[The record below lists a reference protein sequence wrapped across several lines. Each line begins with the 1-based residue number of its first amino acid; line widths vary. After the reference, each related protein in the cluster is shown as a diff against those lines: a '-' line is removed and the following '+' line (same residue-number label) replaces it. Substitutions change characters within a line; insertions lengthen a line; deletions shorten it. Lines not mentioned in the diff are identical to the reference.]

1 MENKRGLV
9 FFQKSQ
15 KVVAGIKK
23 RMFNVFPKNRSQRFI
38 EPDLLR
44 VSGLLNEM
52 GIGIFYLSEFEI
64 VKYNAVGESFLGVTR
79 NSSDLLDFWDL
90 PWRYFDEKNKRIR
103 QDKHPV
109 WLSREDEVNLEQTL
123 RMVNVND
130 ESVRW
135 VRFYCVRG
143 LNIDKPALGY
153 DMMVVM
159 KDVSSQMGK
168 MEELDS
174 NLQLNRIAVDISNR
188 LLSFSIDE
196 LDDSFSYALEQLGRF
211 TQVDYCSLFRYN
223 AGEASFSAIHEWYAE
238 GVKALMEERQM
249 AALSVSPEWVRKIN
263 IGDVIFDTSINA
275 TANSL
280 PKESGGKPAQSR
292 LIIPVSKDGKV
303 VGFLSFNTFEQVKVW
318 SDSQIGILK
327 LVAVAFGSA
336 FRHFKAY
343 SSLRKKEEVQ
353 RSILESTNAV
363 VVILDGD
370 GIYHYGNKVAYEQV
384 GLPDG
389 ELPGKSIY
397 DVLPEGPA
405 YNIMT
410 NIRQVIAAAK
420 ATSFDWQMVLIGQKR
435 WYHSRVQPLLGDSSD
450 TPKVLI
456 YATDIHEQKMVE
468 LRQQQ
473 TVKYVQGIHAMGRLI
488 LERFNYPEELY
499 RHIVLEL
506 SEIIPCRYVLLSEI
520 DSGRRL
526 NVCKLYVSEGEIK
539 QDYPSFSISDG
550 DLISILD
557 DEIIVRELRTDD
569 LQNDAERY
577 AFERGIRSSLMVP
590 VKRSGHPDFLITLL
604 SEKEYYFSNDHKQ
617 VVADVAQLLQIG
629 LRQKEMSDRLALY
642 NNDLEKEVVLRTR
655 EKDALSQLY
664 RAVIEASGVM
674 VITMDQDGLITSFN
688 PKAEKLLGYNMT
700 EVVGKYHI
708 TDLHHPDVLKKALDE
723 AQLIAGKQF
732 SNEFEALVYL
742 GEAKS
747 KNDIESAYRSKDGRV
762 IPVMMT
768 VGYLPGPGNASYFAI
783 SMDFTGHKE
792 AEYEQKAQ
800 LTAFN
805 TFFYPMVLTDMKGD
819 IVWAN
824 RQYMDLS
831 GYSFNEMKGHK
842 VGELQ
847 GSGEQTPAFYEEMW
861 NTLRQGEVWRGELI
875 NKRKDG
881 TRYFEEL
888 TISPVKDDEGTIHN
902 FLAIKVDISEK
913 KNLIESLAKSNR
925 LFNALVDSL
934 QWGLWLEDENNNVI
948 LINDRIINLFN
959 IDVPKIQVNSD
970 IVKSV
975 RNEISRQLIDSE
987 GYWNRVKRLYKDG
1000 QPVYNDVL
1008 QFADGRI
1015 YERDFIP
1022 VRMNDKVIAYLWQFR
1037 DVTQRSRDE
1046 MMGVIH
1052 RQFGLKVSGLFEMDE
1067 VVDLFLSTTKKM
1079 DDVDAASVYLP
1090 DEEQPGA
1097 FYLKQSLGLT
1107 PDFMSR
1113 ISDFGSMNYNGDL
1126 LMRGEIIYR
1135 KYNPGEQSGV
1145 LLGTPFHKSAAHPVI
1160 HNGSCR
1166 GVVVM
1171 FSANH
1176 QEWTYSKHTAVSALV
1191 AHFGAVLTRVLH
1203 YARRG

>member
-1 MENKRGLV
+1 MENKRELGFL
-9 FFQKSQ
+9 QKSQ
-15 KVVAGIKK
+15 KIVAGIKK
-23 RMFNVFPKNRSQRFI
+23 RVLNVFPKNRSQRFI

-52 GIGIFYLSEFEI
+52 GVGIFYLSEFEI
-64 VKYNAVGESFLGVTR
+64 VKYNAVGESFLGMAR
-79 NSSDLLDFWDL
+79 DSSDLLDFWDL
-90 PWRYFDEKNKRIR
+90 PWRYFDENNKRIR

-109 WLSREDEVNLEQTL
+109 WLSREDEINMEQTL

-130 ESVRW
+130 QSVRW

-159 KDVSSQMGK
+159 KDVSPQMGK

-174 NLQLNRIAVDISNR
+174 SLQLNRIAVDISNR
-188 LLSFSIDE
+188 LLSFSIDG
-196 LDDSFSYALEQLGRF
+196 LDDSFSYALGQLGRF

-223 AGEASFSAIHEWYAE
+223 ADEASFSSIHEWYAE
-238 GVKALMEERQM
+238 GVKSLMQERQM
-249 AALSVSPEWVRKIN
+249 APFSVSPEWVRKIN
-263 IGDVIFDTSINA
+263 IGDVIFDTSISA

-280 PKESGGKPAQSR
+280 PKESGGQSAQSR
-292 LIIPVSKDGKV
+292 LIIPVSKGDKV
-303 VGFLSFNTFEQVKVW
+303 VGFLSFNTLEQVKVW

-336 FRHFKAY
+336 FRHFNAY

-370 GIYHYGNKVAYEQV
+370 GIYHYGNNVAYEQL
-384 GLPDG
+384 GLSAG
-389 ELPGKSIY
+389 ELTGKSIY
-397 DVLPEGPA
+397 EMLPEESA
-405 YNIMT
+405 YNIMM
-410 NIRQVIAAAK
+410 NIRQVIVAGR
-420 ATSFDWQMVLIGQKR
+420 ATSFDWQMVLLEQKR
-435 WYHSRVQPLLGDSSD
+435 WYHARVQPLLGDERNIS
-450 TPKVLI
+450 KVLI
-456 YATDIHEQKMVE
+456 YANDIHEQKMDE
-468 LRQQQ
+468 LRLVQ
-473 TVKYVQGIHAMGRLI
+473 TVNHVKGIHAMGRLI
-488 LERFNYPEELY
+488 LERFNNSDELF
-499 RHIVLEL
+499 RGVILEL
-506 SEIIPCRYVLLSEI
+506 NRIISSRYVLLFEI
-520 DSGRRL
+520 DPVKRL
-526 NVCKLYVSEGEIK
+526 NVCKLFVSDGVVK
-539 QDYPSFSISDG
+539 QNYPSFSFNDG
-550 DLISILD
+550 DLISILN
-557 DEIIVRELRTDD
+557 DEIVIRELRPDD
-569 LQNDAERY
+569 LKNEAEKY
-577 AFERGIRSSLMVP
+577 AFERGIRSALMVP
-590 VKRSGHPDFLITLL
+590 VKQTDLPDLTITLL
-604 SEKEYYFSNDHKQ
+604 SEKDHYFTNDHKR
-617 VVADVAQLLQIG
+617 VVADVAQLIQIAV
-629 LRQKEMSDRLALY
+629 RQKEMSDRLSRY
-642 NNDLEKEVVLRTR
+642 NNDLEQEVARHTR
-655 EKDALSQLY
+655 EKDELAQLY

-674 VITMDQDGLITSFN
+674 VITMNQDGLITSFN
-688 PKAEKLLGYNMT
+688 PKAEELLGYNMA

-708 TDLHHPDVLKKALDE
+708 TDLHQPDALKRALDE
-723 AQLIAGKQF
+723 AQMIAGKQF

-742 GEAKS
+742 GDAKS
-747 KNDIESAYRSKDGRV
+747 KNDIEYAYRSKDGRV

-768 VGYLPGPGNASYFAI
+768 VGYLPGPGKAFYFAI
-783 SMDFTGHKE
+783 AMDLTGHKE

-888 TISPVKDDEGTIHN
+888 TISPVKDDDGTIHN

-934 QWGLWLEDENNNVI
+934 QWGLWLEDSSHNV
-948 LINDRIINLFN
+948 LVFNKRVLELFN
-959 IDVPKIQVNSD
+959 LDVSNKNLNDDTI
-970 IVKSV
+970 KTV
-975 RNEISRQLIDSE
+975 REEISAQLVNPD
-987 GYWNRVKRLYKDG
+987 GYKSRIERLYTKD
-1000 QPVYNDVL
+1000 VEAYNDVL
-1008 QFADGRI
+1008 QFVDGRI

-1037 DVTQRSRDE
+1037 DITQRRRDD
-1046 MMGVIH
+1046 MLGLIH
-1052 RQFGLKVSGLFEMDE
+1052 RQFGLNAAALLDLDE
-1067 VVDLFLSTTKKM
+1067 VIMLFLNTMRKL
-1079 DDVDAASVYLP
+1079 DDVTG
-1090 DEEQPGA
+1090 GA
-1097 FYLKQSLGLT
+1097 FYLPDPEQPDTFTMRQSLGLT
-1107 PDFMSR
+1107 SDFMSQIR
-1113 ISDFGSMNYNGDL
+1113 DLRSLNYNDDFL
-1126 LMRGEIIYR
+1126 KSGEIIYR
-1135 KYNPGEQSGV
+1135 KYKPGEQTGV

-1160 HNGSCR
+1160 HNGVCR
-1166 GVVVM
+1166 GVVIL
-1171 FSANH
+1171 FSIEPI
-1176 QEWTYSKHTAVSALV
+1176 EWTHSRHTGVSAMV
-1191 AHFGAVLTRVLH
+1191 AHLGAVLTRVLH
-1203 YARRG
+1203 DSNKL